1 MTRYLATRF
10 AGAIVT
16 LFGITLLI
24 FMAMRVLPGDPLAQI
39 SSEGQGQYRLSPAEL
54 QKARASLGLD
64 RPMYA
69 QYGSWLADIAR
80 GDLGRSFWRGEP
92 ISELIM
98 RRAPITAEI
107 GILAVILS
115 WLIGVPV
122 GAYSAIN
129 HNRRG
134 DLIVRGILT
143 FLTAVPSFWLGLTL
157 VLVGIL
163 YFSWRPPLTIIYF
176 WDDWRGNLQIVT
188 GPAIALGLGLGAV
201 TARLTRSS
209 VLEILF
215 DDHVRTAR
223 SKGLSERVVVTRHV
237 LRLALLPVVTLSGL
251 ALGGLL
257 GGSVAVERAF
267 GVPGLGLALVQALNE
282 RDWMVIQNLVFLY
295 GVLYTVINLIVD
307 VSYAWLDPRIRYG

>member
-1 MTRYLATRF
+1 MTRYLSTRIASAVAT
-10 AGAIVT
+10 
-16 LFGITLLI
+16 LLGITLLI
-24 FMAMRVLPGDPLAQI
+24 FLAMRVLPGDPLAQI
-39 SSEGQGQYRLSPAEL
+39 SAEGQGQYRLSPAEL
-54 QKARASLGLD
+54 QRARASLGLD
-64 RPMYA
+64 QPLYV
-69 QYGSWLADIAR
+69 QYGSWLLDIAR
-80 GDLGRSFWRGEP
+80 GDLGKSFWRGEP
-92 ISELIM
+92 IRELIM

-107 GILAVILS
+107 GVFAVVLS
-115 WLIGVPV
+115 WVIGVPI

-134 DLIVRGILT
+134 DLIIRGILT
-143 FLTAVPSFWLGLTL
+143 LLTAIPSFWLGLTL

-176 WDDWRGNLQIVT
+176 WDDWRGNMQIVL
-188 GPAIALGLGLGAV
+188 GPSAALGLGLAAV
-201 TARLTRSS
+201 TARMTRSS
-209 VLEILF
+209 VLEILY

-295 GVLYTVINLIVD
+295 GLLYTMINLIVD
-307 VSYAWLDPRIRYG
+307 ISYAWLDPRIRYG